1 VLNRAKFLI
10 ERVLDKLVGD
20 RIPLSPNAI
29 TLLSLVFSAA
39 ALLTSYLGL
48 PLAFTAFV
56 LLLSALLDALDGYV
70 ARKRGRITKFGAFLD
85 STVDRISDA
94 LHTYTLHLCGVLE
107 SRLAYAMLASEYLVS
122 YTRARA
128 QSLGADFSGI
138 GLMERGE
145 RILAKAAVII
155 LQSANPYASRAL
167 AYALIVLTAVTA
179 AQRIRAAADTL
190 K

>member
-1 VLNRAKFLI
+1 VLNRVKSLL

-20 RIPLSPNAI
+20 RILLSPNAI

-39 ALLTSYLGL
+39 TLLASYLGF
-48 PLAFTAFV
+48 PLLFTAFV
-56 LLLSALLDALDGYV
+56 LLLSALLDSLDGYV
-70 ARKRGRITKFGAFLD
+70 ARKRGRITKFGAFFD

-94 LHTYTLHLCGVLE
+94 LHTYALYLCGILE
-107 SRLAYAMLASEYLVS
+107 PHLAYAMLASEYLVS

-128 QSLGADFSGI
+128 ESLGASFSGI

-145 RILAKAAVII
+145 RVLAKAAVIV

-179 AQRIRAAADTL
+179 AQRVHAAADML